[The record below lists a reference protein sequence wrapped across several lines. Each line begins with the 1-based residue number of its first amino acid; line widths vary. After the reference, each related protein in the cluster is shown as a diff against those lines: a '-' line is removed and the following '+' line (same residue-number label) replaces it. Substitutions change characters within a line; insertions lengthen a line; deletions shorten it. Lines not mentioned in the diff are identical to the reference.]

1 MESTFSTLA
10 YNDFT
15 YKRFFDKFTEEEFI
29 EARDIVMSMWSGVL
43 EMWGACSEEI
53 KLRKRSACLNLLVAW
68 YLADT
73 FPDRVVGLQT
83 SGGMPISQK
92 SIEDGLGGITIKYKD
107 FKMPEAYDALS
118 TNQFGIKAA
127 MMIRYAPDM
136 MGVYGIG
143 SSAGVVNGGI
153 W

>member
-15 YKRFFDKFTEEEFI
+15 YKRFFYDLSEEEFV
-29 EARDIVMSMWSGVL
+29 ESRDIVIAMWSGVL

-53 KLRKRSACLNLLVAW
+53 RLRKRSACLNLLVAW
-68 YLADT
+68 YLADA
-73 FPDRVVGLQT
+73 FSNKVVGVQS

-92 SIEDGLGGITIKYKD
+92 SITDALGGINIKYKD
-107 FKMPEAYDALS
+107 LNLPQAYDALS
-118 TNQFGIKAA
+118 SNQFGIKAA
-127 MMIRYAPDM
+127 MIIRYAPDM

-143 SSAGVVNGGI
+143 TSAGAPNGSL

>member
-15 YKRFFDKFTEEEFI
+15 YKRFFDELSEEEFV
-29 EARDIVMSMWSGVL
+29 ESRDIVIAMWSGVL

-68 YLADT
+68 YLADA
-73 FPDRVVGLQT
+73 FPDKVIGVQT
-83 SGGMPISQK
+83 SGGMPLKSK
-92 SIEDGLGGITIKYKD
+92 SIADALGGITLSYRD
-107 FKMPEAYDALS
+107 LNLPASYDALS
-118 TNQFGIKAA
+118 SNQFGIKAA

-136 MGVYGIG
+136 MGVYGVGTGI
-143 SSAGVVNGGI
+143 VV
-153 W
+153 